1 MASEESKIDKKLDY
15 VLVTK
20 LLIRQALTN
29 KGAIVTDDTTFRSYA
44 DLVNNIEVAQ
54 DQSDATVTSND
65 LVAGKI
71 AYNNNN
77 RVIGSLTEYT
87 VLNSD
92 AAYVTEDINNEKII
106 ATTTTDVRTLLKQ
119 NANINMSIP
128 YTSIDDYQDCLE
140 IADDILDI

>member
-29 KGAIVTDDTTFRSYA
+29 KGASVTDDTTFRSYA
-44 DLVNNIEVAQ
+44 DLVNNIEVAH
-54 DQSDATVTSND
+54 DQSDATVTSGD

-92 AAYVTEDINNEKII
+92 ATYVTEDINNEKII

-140 IADDILDI
+140 IVDDILDI